1 MAKECANRSKCEH
14 CGYTLKSTDCFT
26 ITIGHQES
34 EPFKEGNGTVI
45 HCICYQCG
53 EEWVE

>member
-1 MAKECANRSKCEH
+1 MVAECVDRKCSH
-14 CGYTLKSTDCFT
+14 CGYTLQSRDCKR
-26 ITIGHQES
+26 IIV
-34 EPFKEGNGTVI
+34 GNLTASPVDDRHVI